1 AFDGEKAAFSG
12 QGDKNNM
19 PTVEMPKSAV
29 ESGTGIIDLFFNAKL
44 GGTKSDIRRLIEQGG
59 ASINGKAVTDVKMT
73 LSKDDLDKDGEL
85 VLKSGKKKFV
95 RVVFK

>member
-1 AFDGEKAAFSG
+1 
-12 QGDKNNM
+12 M

-29 ESGTGIIDLFFNAKL
+29 EAGTGVIDLFFSAKL

-59 ASINGKAVTDVKMT
+59 ASINGNAVSDVKKT
-73 LSKDDLDKDGEL
+73 VTSDDLDKDGEL
-85 VLKSGKKKFV
+85 VLRSGKKKFV